1 MPYDSNLDECLFSK
15 TYETEDSRVTVS
27 IMSYNQ
33 GAKKLQLSRENRNAQ
48 GEFRFA
54 KLGRLAKDEA
64 EAILPFVQE
73 ALSSM

>member
-1 MPYDSNLDECLFSK
+1 LFTK
-15 TYETEDSRVTVS
+15 AYETEDSRVTVS